1 MEFTL
6 PPEAIE
12 LQMQV
17 RNLVHKELIPAEHK
31 IEETGKVPADV
42 LQKMREAG
50 LFGLTVPEAYGGLGL
65 DCLTTALLIEE
76 LGWSH
81 SVYRSLVTN
90 NLGLGS
96 QALIMAGTE
105 EQRKHYLPKMASGEI
120 ISAFSLTEP
129 HAGSDTSALKTSA
142 RRDGG
147 HYVLNGIKHF
157 VTNGSTADVITVM
170 AVTNPDPKARDRVSA
185 FLVDKG
191 TPGFRVSRIQ
201 ETMGP
206 RGYAP
211 AELSFEDCR
220 IPESKRVGA
229 EGKGLELALRVL
241 AHGRV
246 MLAAAAVG
254 LSERLLKES
263 VRYARIREQF
273 GKPIGEFQ
281 GIQFMLADM
290 ATRIQASRLL
300 AYHAAWLVD
309 RERCTRK
316 DAGICKLFASEA
328 LGFVADC
335 AVQIFGGM
343 GYMREL
349 PIERMYREA
358 RFYRIVEG
366 TSEIQRM
373 IIGKELL
380 REDA

>member
-1 MEFTL
+1 MDFTI
-6 PPEAIE
+6 PEEARA
-12 LQMQV
+12 LQNEV
-17 RNLVHKELIPAEHK
+17 RNLVQKVLIPNEHR
-31 IEETGKVPADV
+31 IEETGKVPEDV
-42 LQKMREAG
+42 LRKMREAG
-50 LFGLTVPEAYGGLGL
+50 LFGLTIPEQYGGLAL
-65 DCLTTALLIEE
+65 DCLTTALIIEE
-76 LGWSH
+76 LGWCH

-90 NLGLGS
+90 NIGLGS
-96 QALIMAGTE
+96 QSLIMAGTE
-105 EQRKHYLPKMASGEI
+105 EQRAHYLPRMASGEI

-129 HAGSDTSALKTSA
+129 NAGSDTASIRCSA
-142 RRDGG
+142 RRDGD

-170 AVTNPDPKARDRVSA
+170 AVTHPDPKARDRVSA
-185 FLVDKG
+185 FLVDRG

-220 IPESKRVGA
+220 IPVAKRVGP
-229 EGKGLELALRVL
+229 EGKGLSLALQVL

-254 LSERLLKES
+254 LSERLLQES
-263 VRYARIREQF
+263 VKWAKMRQQF
-273 GKPIGEFQ
+273 GKPIADFQ
-281 GIQFMLADM
+281 AIQFMLADM
-290 ATRIQASRLL
+290 ATQVHTARIL
-300 AYHAAWLVD
+300 AYQTAWLVD
-309 RERCTRK
+309 QEKCTRK
-316 DAGICKLFASEA
+316 EAGMAKLFASEA
-328 LGFVADC
+328 LGKIADS

-373 IIGKELL
+373 IIARELL
-380 REDA
+380 QD